1 LALKYHNNPQS
12 PIRNPQSAIP
22 NPQSPIRNPQSRGPQ
37 SAIPNPQSPIRN
49 PLLSAGILLACVWM
63 SGGCAPRYEV
73 TPTPPAIREIV
84 QEIDTYRGDGVRRS
98 LDHTFSQDASYRGVG
113 DRVTTAGMQFKGPI
127 CRIQIA
133 DVLLT
138 TLKNNRALRVEDY
151 NRSIARDGIEAA
163 RGIYDLLVESSYKYS
178 WGRSQTPMWNGK
190 GTSEDDLVIGKQ
202 RRESIDLY
210 LSQLVPSGGMFRAYG
225 IYGNNKD
232 YLNPSTKNPFP
243 LDPYESFA
251 LGAGF
256 VQPLLKGFDPW
267 APTYLTNAPIQMARI
282 QEKIAAEGFRNQVIT
297 QMATA
302 VQMYWDLVFAIDNYE
317 VQHLSLERARELLR
331 ITKVK
336 VDTGVEA
343 PNVVLQAEAE
353 VSRREALLIDAQ
365 RLIADS
371 ADRLKRAMGMTE
383 GTAEWQYNL
392 IPVERPSFTPM
403 SPNEEAVYA
412 EALEMRPEYRTAQFG
427 LDMAEID
434 LKIAENAKK
443 PELDASVGYQIT
455 GMGKDG
461 GEALDSIQSGNYSG
475 WNAGLT
481 LKFPLQNR
489 YALATYSQKT
499 KVLAQGKESLE
510 SLKEMIRLEVRSA
523 IRALETGQ
531 KLIAAYDANVKSEE
545 AKLDAQVKR
554 YNVGFATIF
563 EVLTFQEDL
572 ATAQVSY
579 LQSLVSYQKA
589 IIELQRV
596 KASFL
601 QDYRVQ
607 FLDKP
612 VQERAAREK
621 AGK

>member
-1 LALKYHNNPQS
+1 MALKHHS
-12 PIRNPQSAIP
+12 NPQSAIP
-22 NPQSPIRNPQSRGPQ
+22 NPQSRGPQ
-37 SAIPNPQSPIRN
+37 SEILNPQSAIRNPRSPIRN

-138 TLKNNRALRVEDY
+138 TLKNNRAIRVEDY
-151 NRSIARDGIEAA
+151 NRSMARDGIEAA

-178 WGRSQTPMWNGK
+178 WGRSQAPSFNGK

-202 RRESIDLY
+202 RQESIDLY

-232 YLNPSTKNPFP
+232 YLNPSTGNPFP

-256 VQPLLKGFDPW
+256 VQPLLKGFGP
-267 APTYLTNAPIQMARI
+267 YLTNAPIQMARI
-282 QEKIAAEGFRNQVIT
+282 QEKIAAESFRNQVIT

-317 VQHLSLERARELLR
+317 VQHLSRERAQELLR
-331 ITKVK
+331 VTKVK
-336 VDTGVEA
+336 VETGVEA

-392 IPVERPSFTPM
+392 IPVERPSFTPV

-427 LDMAEID
+427 LDVAEID

-455 GMGKDG
+455 GIGKDG

-489 YALATYSQKT
+489 SALATYSQKT
-499 KVLAQGKESLE
+499 KALAQGKESLE

-579 LQSLVSYQKA
+579 LQSLVAYQKA
-589 IIELQRV
+589 MIELQRV